1 MEKEIPKYFVQ
12 LKLIYIISFDFFI
25 LFSDH
30 YICDISTYLTD
41 PHKVGTIK
49 TIVPG
54 GYGVIRDNGTCQTV
68 QRGLLHKK
76 VTSIF
81 LLLTVNTKRLCCR
94 TFPSGGMFLHNFKI
108 LIKILN

>member
-12 LKLIYIISFDFFI
+12 LKLICIISFDFFI

-49 TIVPG
+49 TILPG
-54 GYGVIRDNGTCQTV
+54 GYGVIRDNGTC
-68 QRGLLHKK
+68 
-76 VTSIF
+76 
-81 LLLTVNTKRLCCR
+81 
-94 TFPSGGMFLHNFKI
+94 
-108 LIKILN
+108 